1 MAHVGRSLL
10 VSSRLSLSLPS
21 GARGE
26 DDWGRVRGRNVPFVS
41 SQFLFHCHATPGWAT
56 TGLRYSLLYCWSAT
70 LLFVKPVIW
79 NGHFGAIFVTERS
92 CVAPNVESGTSH
104 IGWVS
109 STLIKRVISEA
120 SLFPLLLFIYYRDM
134 S

>member
-1 MAHVGRSLL
+1 M
-10 VSSRLSLSLPS
+10 
-21 GARGE
+21 ARG
-26 DDWGRVRGRNVPFVS
+26 
-41 SQFLFHCHATPGWAT
+41 AKT
-56 TGLRYSLLYCWSAT
+56 TGDKSEEEMFHLSGLSFYFTVTQRLAGPRLGFAILYSIVGPLPCCLLSQLY
-70 LLFVKPVIW
+70 W